1 MEGMLKEKNGKWYFG
16 NQVSTYELIIR
27 QSRKQT
33 KLDKAGKDRW
43 VTEKYNIV
51 KQNPNK
57 YGTYAGLNDWS
68 PTFTNAQLAA
78 FNDLCQ
84 NT

>member
-1 MEGMLKEKNGKWYFG
+1 MEGMLKEKNGTWKFG
-16 NQVSTYELIIR
+16 NQISTYELIIR
-27 QSRKQT
+27 QSRKHT
-33 KLDKAGKDRW
+33 NLDKASKDRW

>member
-1 MEGMLKEKNGKWYFG
+1 MEGMLKEKNGTWKFG
-16 NQVSTYELIIR
+16 NQISTYELIIR